1 MNRAR
6 CNLSPLNL
14 LSLPLK
20 NCCLHLD
27 HGLKS
32 PSRYG
37 SAPLLQVRPSSP
49 NSSQSSDQC
58 TSYVQM
64 ATMCMSSDGMHAYIP
79 ELPLA
84 GGICPTWRAGLRR
97 VLRWTE

>member
-14 LSLPLK
+14 LSLPLR
-20 NCCLHLD
+20 NCCLSLTSLVLIYLHLD
-27 HGLKS
+27 HGSKS

-58 TSYVQM
+58 TSYVQ
-64 ATMCMSSDGMHAYIP
+64 ADGYNVH
-79 ELPLA
+79 EL
-84 GGICPTWRAGLRR
+84 R
-97 VLRWTE
+97 